1 MSMHCRVHHTQ
12 AGLVCAGTG
21 PGLDHR
27 LRIEQTGRSWALTC
41 RSPGYAVFYRIDDGV
56 LECSDEL
63 IRLTSGDVRATM
75 ADATLL
81 SLIHSVPFPP
91 DATHVPGIRRLVVGG
106 TLRVDERGVVVTI
119 APPDPPAQ
127 LAQSRATSLAD
138 AITAWLAALS
148 GDWALAC
155 SGGLASTFLAVCA
168 SNAGVS
174 PPLLH
179 VPLSSPLYQ
188 PELPAVKG
196 RTAIVIGQDFADQ
209 MAEHHIT
216 GTETVPPLP
225 DVCFPGWVLRRAV
238 SQQDC
243 VVIAGVG
250 LESLVTSDLS
260 NTNLEL
266 GSRRL
271 RSCEPFHHTGRLR
284 TLRHARRALR
294 RGLSMGSRTSAPE
307 HDPMPASGGQSPVLI
322 PTELPGLT
330 DGGRS
335 TLESA
340 SLASHTMITEHRIRI
355 GPLYARLEQ
364 TIRQLW
370 LSDDVSAAAMR
381 YPSLDP
387 GILATAAALAPHE
400 IAEVRGGLFVNHLPL
415 RAELSRHGI
424 VRVRESPGSFWA
436 RLAAARY
443 LLRERTAIATELSGV
458 SALAERG
465 LIDPAA
471 LSAALADGAMAA
483 EHALPI
489 LRAVWLDRWLR
500 A

>member
-1 MSMHCRVHHTQ
+1 MHLRVHRTQ
-12 AGLVCAGTG
+12 AGPVCAGTG
-21 PGLDHR
+21 PGLEHR
-27 LRIEQTGRSWALTC
+27 LRLEQTGRSWALTC
-41 RSPGYAVFYRIDDGV
+41 RWPGYAVFYRIDDGV

-63 IRLTSGDVRATM
+63 ARLIRGDVRATM

-81 SLIHSVPFPP
+81 SLIHGVPFPP
-91 DATHVPGIRRLVVGG
+91 DATHVPGVRRLVVGG

-127 LAQSRATSLAD
+127 LAPRRPTKLAD
-138 AITAWLAALS
+138 AITEWLAALS
-148 GDWALAC
+148 DDWALAF

-168 SNAGVS
+168 SNAGAC

-179 VPLSSPLYQ
+179 VPLASPLYQ
-188 PELPAVKG
+188 PELPDVDG
-196 RTAIVIGQDFADQ
+196 RTAIVIGQDFVDQ

-216 GTETVPPLP
+216 GTEAVPPLP

-243 VVIAGVG
+243 VVVAGVG
-250 LESLVTSDLS
+250 LESLVTTDLP
-260 NTNLEL
+260 NANLGL
-266 GSRRL
+266 RSRRL

-284 TLRHARRALR
+284 TIRHARRALR
-294 RGLSMGSRTSAPE
+294 RGLSLGSRTSVAE
-307 HDPMPASGGQSPVLI
+307 HDPVPAGGGQSPGLI
-322 PTELPGLT
+322 PHELPGLT
-330 DGGRS
+330 DRGRS

-340 SLASHTMITEHRIRI
+340 SLASHTMITEHRVRI

-370 LSDDVSAAAMR
+370 LNDDVSAAAMR
-381 YPSLDP
+381 YPSLAP
-387 GILATAAALAPHE
+387 GVLATAAALTPHE
-400 IAEVRGGLFVNHLPL
+400 IAEIRGGLFVNHLPL

-424 VRVRESPGSFWA
+424 GRVRESPGSFWA

-443 LLRERTAIATELSGV
+443 LLRERRTITTELSRG
-458 SALAERG
+458 SALAQRG

-471 LSAALADGAMAA
+471 LSAALADGAVLA
-483 EHALPI
+483 EHALPM